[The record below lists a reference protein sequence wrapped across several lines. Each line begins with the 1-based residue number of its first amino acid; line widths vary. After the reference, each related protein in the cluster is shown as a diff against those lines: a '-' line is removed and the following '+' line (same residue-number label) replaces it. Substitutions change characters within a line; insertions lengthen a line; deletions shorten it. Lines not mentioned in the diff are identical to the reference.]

1 MKRVLALA
9 VKNIDALAHMDIENR
24 AKNILRFVFIR
35 FACKRLASKVTVAP
49 DNVAI
54 ASTAP
59 FHIT

>member
-1 MKRVLALA
+1 MTRLLALA
-9 VKNIDALAHMDIENR
+9 VKKMEALAHKDIELR

-35 FACKRLASKVTVAP
+35 LACKRLANKVTVAP